1 MMLTGDQD
9 SGGIDTGRSVRQDYI
24 VVLMTDG
31 NQFQRDRF
39 CLKTCDMHDSS
50 ELSILRLI

>member
-9 SGGIDTGRSVRQDYI
+9 SGGIDTGRSVRQDHI